1 MRPRET
7 EIAKVVRNCDGSME
21 ITFDGESKARYAV
34 FTMQDGGKIKFKDP
48 KGSFQASRRV
58 VEVSIRG

>member
-1 MRPRET
+1 MRPKEI
-7 EIAKVVRNCDGSME
+7 EIAKVTRNWDGSMDV
-21 ITFDGESKARYAV
+21 TFHDDSNARYAV
-34 FTMQDGGKIKFKDP
+34 FVMEDGGKVKIKDP

>member
-1 MRPRET
+1 MRPKQI
-7 EIAKVVRNCDGSME
+7 EIAKVVRNFDGSMN
-21 ITFDGESKARYAV
+21 IIFDEESKAKSAV
-34 FTMQDGGKIKFKDP
+34 FVMQDGGKIKFKDP